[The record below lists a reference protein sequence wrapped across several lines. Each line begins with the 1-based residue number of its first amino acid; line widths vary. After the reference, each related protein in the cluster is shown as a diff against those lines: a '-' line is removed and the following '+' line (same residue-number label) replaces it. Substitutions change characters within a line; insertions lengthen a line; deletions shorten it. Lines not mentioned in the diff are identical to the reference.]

1 MSLEKLV
8 PQDQMVPVA
17 PQVVTEKLALKD
29 QEDQLE
35 PQV

>member
-8 PQDQMVPVA
+8 PQDQMVPVE
-17 PQVVTEKLALKD
+17 PQVVMEKLELKD